1 MHVSHFF
8 LSFIYFALLC
18 FVFLSIVCLGSLC
31 FGSNWAAMTGQMR
44 KKDAERIFDL
54 YTSKGG
60 NFIDTALNYQDGQSV
75 EWLGEWINKRGIRD
89 KLVVS
94 AKYSLPTVA
103 GDINSAGNH
112 RKSLFHAVDATLQA
126 LRTTYID
133 VLFLHLWD
141 FTTPPEEVMRGLDD
155 LIKLGK
161 VHYLGVSDTPA
172 WVVARANT
180 IANLRGWTPFIAYQ
194 GKYSPAERDVE
205 MEILPMCR
213 EMGIG
218 LIPWGL
224 YGWCSRYQREPVLP
238 PKHESDGPRAQKID
252 LEVIALAKEYKKTP
266 AQVVLNWAL
275 QRQGVTSA
283 LLNCRSAKDLEEAIG
298 CLDFEI
304 KPEHRAHL
312 DAVAYFV
319 PGYPYRYIGN
329 SYQSSPWFRSA
340 GIIST
345 HK

>member
-1 MHVSHFF
+1 
-8 LSFIYFALLC
+8 
-18 FVFLSIVCLGSLC
+18 
-31 FGSNWAAMTGQMR
+31 MTGQMR
-44 KKDAERIFDL
+44 KKDGERIFDL
-54 YTSKGG
+54 YVNSGG

-75 EWLGEWINKRGIRD
+75 EWLGEWITKRGIRD
-89 KLVVS
+89 KLILS

-103 GDINSAGNH
+103 GDINAAGNH

-126 LRTTYID
+126 LNTNYID
-133 VLFLHLWD
+133 ILFLHVWD
-141 FTTPPEEVMRGLDD
+141 FTTPPEEIMRGLDD
-155 LIKLGK
+155 LVKLGK
-161 VHYLGVSDTPA
+161 VHYIGVSDTPA

-194 GKYSPAERDVE
+194 GKYNPAERDVE

-218 LIPWGL
+218 LIPWGI
-224 YGWCSRYQREPVLP
+224 YGWCNRYQRETVLP
-238 PKHESDGPRAQKID
+238 PKHESDGPHAQKID
-252 LEVIALAKEYKKTP
+252 LEVISLAKQYKKTP

-275 QRQGVTSA
+275 QRSGVTSA
-283 LLNCRSAKDLEEAIG
+283 LLNCRSVEDIEEAIG
-298 CLDFEI
+298 SLDFEI
-304 KPEHRAHL
+304 SKEHLAQL
-312 DAVAYFV
+312 DAVAYFA
-319 PGYPYRYIGN
+319 PGYPYKYIGN